1 MEIRSI
7 KELQA
12 AIAEL
17 ENKKLVQK
25 ELLVEQFHETYEH
38 FKPINLIKNAFN
50 NFEFDSSSIGST
62 LTSAAISAGAG
73 LLSKKLLVG
82 RSGNPFKKLLGW
94 AIELGVANIV
104 AKNSG
109 SIKDGFMSLL
119 KKFMDHNRQADEY
132 DYE

>member
-1 MEIRSI
+1 MEIRNI

-12 AIAEL
+12 AIAIL
-17 ENKKLVQK
+17 ERKKLVQK
-25 ELLVEQFHETYEH
+25 ELLAEQFHETYEH
-38 FKPINLIKNAFN
+38 FKPINLIKNAIKD
-50 NFEFDSSSIGST
+50 FELSSSSLGST

-73 LLSKKLLVG
+73 ILSKKLLVG

-94 AIELGVANIV
+94 AVELGVANLV
-104 AKNSG
+104 SKNSG
-109 SIKDGFMSLL
+109 SIKEGFINLL